1 MEINTTL
8 HESNEKKWDSL
19 VLSWGGFWMI
29 WKCHDIPYFH
39 VSFLFKNSGKREQVD
54 ENDFRHCYGKFFFF
68 ESVIPKVLDHSY
80 YNPPWQQHLKDTLQ
94 LRILWT
100 WSTWTLR
107 TWSLYQDIWLCVCSS
122 FSQTSLVFKFNL
134 LLIK

>member
-1 MEINTTL
+1 MSQTRKNGTPLFWVEVAFEWY
-8 HESNEKKWDSL
+8 ESA
-19 VLSWGGFWMI
+19 MI
-29 WKCHDIPYFH
+29 SH
-39 VSFLFKNSGKREQVD
+39 VFIFSFLFKNSGKREQVD
-54 ENDFRHCYGKFFFF
+54 ENNFRHCYGKFFF
-68 ESVIPKVLDHSY
+68 ESAIPKVLDHSY